1 MGQVESPFGTP
12 SDQVLTGRS
21 GVSRWLPA
29 APRARACAF
38 ADLVPYRA
46 NIDALKRLGVT
57 DVMSVS
63 ACGSFREEMAPGDF
77 VIVDQFIDR
86 TFAREKSFFGE
97 GLRGPC
103 LGRAP
108 DLPLLG
114 DACEAAARPAI
125 THARG
130 GTYLCMEGPQFS
142 TLAESKL
149 YREVWG
155 CDVIGM
161 TNMPEAKLARE
172 AELCY
177 ATVAMVTDYDSWHPG
192 HGEVDIAEIVAILTG
207 NADKARSMVAC
218 LPGLLGGTRAPC
230 PHGCDRALD
239 TAILTAPEKRDRAVY
254 AARATGAPALLLSA
268 VGIEADTPFARWRRE
283 GEAVAGAAG
292 VTILRPGL
300 VLGETSYGGSSL
312 ARALSALPLA
322 MPVVGDGEQ
331 VFNPIHARDLAKV
344 VVACVESPPPP
355 GPQEIG
361 GPERITQ
368 AGLLALFR
376 AWMGLAPVPVVC
388 LHLPMARGLGA
399 VGDALRLGPVS
410 RTSVAQLAHGV
421 EADEA
426 ALTRR
431 LGVTPDGVSTFVT
444 ARPAGTQ
451 DLWHA
456 RLYLLR
462 PVLRLVL
469 ALLWLASGLIGLF
482 LPSAAFLPLVADSGL
497 PNALWIALARLGG
510 VLDLV
515 LAGLLLRKWRPRVT
529 GMLQLGLVGAYT
541 LAFTVIAPALWLLPL
556 GGLLKNLAI
565 LFLILVWMV
574 LEDER

>member
-1 MGQVESPFGTP
+1 MTGKVLGHGADGFIARHILLAFRVAGRDVLASARRVTRLRRMGFATVQADLADPATHDPAFWAPHLADGRALVNAAGL
-12 SDQVLTGRS
+12 LTGSEAAFRA
-21 GVSRWLPA
+21 VHVA
-29 APRARACAF
+29 APRAA
-38 ADLVPYRA
+38 
-46 NIDALKRLGVT
+46 
-57 DVMSVS
+57 
-63 ACGSFREEMAPGDF
+63 
-77 VIVDQFIDR
+77 
-86 TFAREKSFFGE
+86 
-97 GLRGPC
+97 
-103 LGRAP
+103 
-108 DLPLLG
+108 
-114 DACEAAARPAI
+114 
-125 THARG
+125 
-130 GTYLCMEGPQFS
+130 
-142 TLAESKL
+142 
-149 YREVWG
+149 
-155 CDVIGM
+155 
-161 TNMPEAKLARE
+161 
-172 AELCY
+172 
-177 ATVAMVTDYDSWHPG
+177 
-192 HGEVDIAEIVAILTG
+192 
-207 NADKARSMVAC
+207 
-218 LPGLLGGTRAPC
+218 
-230 PHGCDRALD
+230 
-239 TAILTAPEKRDRAVY
+239 Y
-254 AARATGAPALLLSA
+254 AARAAGAPALLLSA
-268 VGIEADTPFARWRRE
+268 VGIEAETPFARWRRE
-283 GEAVAGAAG
+283 GEAEAGAAG

-322 MPVVGDGEQ
+322 LPVVGDGEQ

-376 AWMGLAPVPVVC
+376 SGMGLSPVPV
-388 LHLPMARGLGA
+388 LRLPLPIARGLGA
-399 VGDALRLGPVS
+399 AGDALRLGPVS

-426 ALTRR
+426 ALTQR
-431 LGVTPDGVSTFVT
+431 LGFTPDGVSTFVT

-497 PNALWIALARLGG
+497 PDALWIALARLGG
-510 VLDLV
+510 VADLV
-515 LAGLLLRKWRPRVT
+515 LAGLLLRNWRPRLT

-541 LAFTVIAPALWLLPL
+541 LAFTVIAPGLWLLPL
-556 GGLLKNLAI
+556 GGLLKNLPI
-565 LFLILVWMV
+565 LVLILVWMV